1 MKAPFCVSR
10 SVMAGAMITCCCAS
24 VAQVPPTAAPALLA
38 PGIVRQATRPQGI
51 EHCVAIDGGWMV
63 PYEETLP
70 GIPVRFT
77 MIPVPGGTF
86 RMGSP
91 NDEAGREIAE
101 GPQFTVTL
109 PPFWIGRCE
118 VTWGEYRTYMEA
130 QSIFRERG
138 EGGPQTPEDVGADAV
153 TAPSVL
159 YDPDAVNARVAADR
173 PATGMSQYAA
183 RQYTKWISKLTSRFY
198 RLPSESEWE
207 YACRAGSST
216 PWHSGAEIAALN
228 EVAWYADNAGDETHP
243 VGRKRPNAWGLYDMH
258 GNVAEW
264 VMDEVTAD
272 GYARQSLLPQ
282 PVRLMESIQWP
293 KQLESRSVRGGAFY
307 DEPTQCRS
315 AARRKS
321 KDRQWNDTDADLPKS
336 PHWFMEG
343 ESCGLGFRVVRPLVP
358 AEAAE
363 RQRWWEADLESV
375 RKAVADRTQSG
386 RAASGLVDEEVV
398 RQLEAIWQRRENSDA
413 YGKPP
418 QQQ

>member
-1 MKAPFCVSR
+1 LLQAAR
-10 SVMAGAMITCCCAS
+10 
-24 VAQVPPTAAPALLA
+24 PT
-38 PGIVRQATRPQGI
+38 GI

-70 GIPVRFT
+70 GTPVRFT

-91 NDEAGREIAE
+91 NDEAGREIIE

-130 QSIFRERG
+130 LPIFLERN
-138 EGGPQTPEDVGADAV
+138 EGRRPPTPAAVGADAV
-153 TAPSVL
+153 TAPSAL
-159 YDPDAVNARVAADR
+159 YAPDAVYADVAADR

-207 YACRAGSST
+207 YACRAGSSK
-216 PWHSGAEIAALN
+216 PWHSGADIAALN
-228 EVAWYADNAGDETHP
+228 EVAWYADNARGETHP
-243 VGRKRPNAWGLYDMH
+243 VGRKCANAWGLHDMH

-264 VMDEVTAD
+264 VMDEVVAE
-272 GYARQSLLPQ
+272 GYARQALLSK
-282 PVRLMESIQWP
+282 PVQMKEAIQWP
-293 KQLESRSVRGGAFY
+293 KQLESRAVRGGAFY
-307 DEPTQCRS
+307 DEPTECRS
-315 AARRKS
+315 AARRQS
-321 KDRQWNDTDADLPKS
+321 RDQEWNDTDAERFKS

-343 ESCGLGFRVVRPLVP
+343 EPCGLGFRIVRPLVSP
-358 AEAAE
+358 DAAE
-363 RQRWWEADLESV
+363 RERWWEADVESV
-375 RKAVADRTQSG
+375 RKAVADRMQSG

-398 RQLEAIWQRRENSDA
+398 RQLEAVLQRRENSDDSR
-413 YGKPP
+413 KLPEQP
-418 QQQ
+418 